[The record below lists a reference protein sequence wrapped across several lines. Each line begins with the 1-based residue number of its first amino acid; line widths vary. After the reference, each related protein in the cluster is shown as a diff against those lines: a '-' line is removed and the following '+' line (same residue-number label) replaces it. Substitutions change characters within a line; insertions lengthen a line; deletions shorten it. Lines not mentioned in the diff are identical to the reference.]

1 MKRYYVEFITN
12 TQEIE
17 GLSSQI
23 SFYVYGWSAD
33 QVRDQ
38 LGDYEIIAI
47 DQTDQGERNDITQH
61 IQYTSQ

>member
-12 TQEIE
+12 TMDRGHME
-17 GLSSQI
+17 GLPPQI

-38 LGDYEIIAI
+38 LRDYEIISC
-47 DQTDQGERNDITQH
+47 DQTD
-61 IQYTSQ
+61 

>member
-1 MKRYYVEFITN
+1 MNRYYVEFITN
-12 TQEIE
+12 TQEMK

-38 LGDYEIIAI
+38 LGDYEIIAL
-47 DQTDQGERNDITQH
+47 DQTD
-61 IQYTSQ
+61 